1 MVPYEFYRDTFH
13 GNSIPE
19 SEFAALAA
27 RAANQLARYKRT
39 YTVTAPDDTAE
50 DMAVCAMADA
60 LYYYE
65 AAANGLLVQSASVGS
80 VSSSSAG
87 GALPDMSPRAQSA
100 ELYRCAQL
108 YLDIY
113 RGAPRPRFYGSGV
126 RRFSQSENR
135 DEVEEVR

>member
-1 MVPYEFYRDTFH
+1 MGKVVGLVFEPKKETPKKET
-13 GNSIPE
+13 PE
-19 SEFAALAA
+19 KETPEKKA
-27 RAANQLARYKRT
+27 
-39 YTVTAPDDTAE
+39 APDDTAE